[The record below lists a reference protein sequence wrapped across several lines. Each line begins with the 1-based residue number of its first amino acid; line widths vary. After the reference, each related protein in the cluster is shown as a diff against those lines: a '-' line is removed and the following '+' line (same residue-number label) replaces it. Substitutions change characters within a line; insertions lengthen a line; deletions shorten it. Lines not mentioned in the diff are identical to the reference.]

1 MRGMERIRVSA
12 KAVIVSDGR
21 VLLCRNVDDAGDWY
35 CLPGGGQRRGET
47 LVEAVR
53 RECLEEIGTDV
64 EVGRLLFVRDY
75 IAWNH
80 EFAATDPHTHQVEL
94 MFACAV
100 PAGYEPGSGTTPDA
114 RQTAVEWVRIDSLGE
129 RRVYP
134 SGLRDLLVKFGA
146 GEVRDGPVYLGDV
159 N

>member
-1 MRGMERIRVSA
+1 MEQIRVSA
-12 KAVIVSDGR
+12 KAVIVSGGR
-21 VLLCRNVDDAGDWY
+21 VLLCRNVDELGDWY

-80 EFAATDPHTHQVEL
+80 EFAATDPETHQVEL

-100 PAGYEPGSGTTPDA
+100 PTGYEPGSGATPDG
-114 RQTAVEWVRIDSLGE
+114 RQTGVEWLVISSLGA
-129 RRVYP
+129 RRIHP
-134 SGLRDLLVKFGA
+134 SGLRELLAKVSA
-146 GEVRDGPVYLGDV
+146 GEVASPVYLGDA